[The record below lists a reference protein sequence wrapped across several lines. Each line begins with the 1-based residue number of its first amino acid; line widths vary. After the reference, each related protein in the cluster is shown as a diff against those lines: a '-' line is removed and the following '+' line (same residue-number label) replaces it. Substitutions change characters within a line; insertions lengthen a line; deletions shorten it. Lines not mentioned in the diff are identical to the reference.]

1 MSPTARSGVGPVGTE
16 WAERAKIYAYRDYM
30 LVEQRDPFVQQG
42 KRAVESRR
50 MCIDPFARSDRDNF
64 L

>member
-1 MSPTARSGVGPVGTE
+1 MSPTARAGVGPVGTE
-16 WAERAKIYAYRDYM
+16 WAERAKIYAAYRDYM
-30 LVEQRDPFVQQG
+30 LEQRAPFVQQG

-50 MCIDPFARSDRDNF
+50 MCINPFASSDRDNF